1 MLMFVFNSIGG
12 KAMWKMSLA
21 IVMASSAALV
31 IDRYG
36 RRQG

>member
-1 MLMFVFNSIGG
+1 MFVFDGIGDE
-12 KAMWKMSLA
+12 AMWKMSLA

>member
-1 MLMFVFNSIGG
+1 MFVFDGIGD
-12 KAMWKMSLA
+12 KAMWKMSFA
-21 IVMASSAALV
+21 IVIASSVALV